1 MCMRRTLI
9 MIVLAAMCAR
19 GAVAHAQTPALSN
32 ADTSAITALSE
43 SFSKALAAKD
53 WKAVSALF
61 TAEGALYAPGET
73 AVKGRPNIEACLAG
87 LPPMAAFSLSNHRVE
102 GHDDI
107 AYVQGTFAMTLPS
120 PPGAAAPPQATGYFL
135 EVLRRQSNGKW
146 LIAVQMFT
154 TH

>member
-1 MCMRRTLI
+1 MSTKSTLI
-9 MIVLAAMCAR
+9 AIVLVAMCAPLAR
-19 GAVAHAQTPALSN
+19 AQSPALSN
-32 ADTSAITALSE
+32 ADTSAIAALSE
-43 SFSKALAAKD
+43 SFSKTLAAKD

-135 EVLRRQSNGKW
+135 EVLRRQPDGKW

-154 TH
+154 AH

>member
-1 MCMRRTLI
+1 MRRTLI
-9 MIVLAAMCAR
+9 MIVVAASCASVDR
-19 GAVAHAQTPALSN
+19 AHAQSPALSSG
-32 ADTSAITALSE
+32 DTTAIAAVSE

-87 LPPMAAFSLSNHRVE
+87 LPPMASFSLSNHRVE
-102 GHDDI
+102 GHDDV
-107 AYVQGTFAMTLPS
+107 AYVQGTFAMTVQS

-135 EVLRRQSNGKW
+135 EVLRRQPDGKW

-154 TH
+154 AH

>member
-1 MCMRRTLI
+1 MRRTLI
-9 MIVLAAMCAR
+9 VIGLAAMCAR
-19 GAVAHAQTPALSN
+19 VAPAQAQSAALSK
-32 ADTSAITALSE
+32 ADGSAIATLSE

-53 WKAVSALF
+53 WRAVSALF
-61 TAEGALYAPGET
+61 TDDGALYAPGET

-87 LPPMAAFSLSNHRVE
+87 LPPLAAFSLSNHRVE

-120 PPGAAAPPQATGYFL
+120 PPGAAAPPPATGYFL
-135 EVLRRQSNGKW
+135 EVLRRQPNGKW

-154 TH
+154 LH